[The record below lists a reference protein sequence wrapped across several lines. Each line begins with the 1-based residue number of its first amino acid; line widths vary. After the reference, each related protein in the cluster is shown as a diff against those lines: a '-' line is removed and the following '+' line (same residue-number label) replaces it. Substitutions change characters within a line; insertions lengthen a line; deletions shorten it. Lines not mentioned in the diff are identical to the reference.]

1 MAFGS
6 FAAAGSVGGSSV
18 TGGTSALGSSGTGS
32 SGTGSGSGGGGA
44 SSLRSLKV
52 ANAPILKASRSALA
66 VSKAFVVFFISGRKF
81 FTFFFFSSRALAPS
95 ASAALAASRAA
106 LLAAAF
112 SLAALHSAS
121 FPSTTCA
128 LSSLAG
134 VSFSSSATSSAV
146 FAVTVSS
153 SCFSTILSK
162 VPRSAGGLVTTPSA
176 DSSMEASNENSL
188 PTLYIILMSFLPSL
202 PVIAL
207 SFDFA
212 KRSETKESNLA
223 LPASVAV
230 I

>member
-6 FAAAGSVGGSSV
+6 SAAAGSVGGSSV
-18 TGGTSALGSSGTGS
+18 AGGTSAFGSSGT
-32 SGTGSGSGGGGA
+32 GTGSGSGGGGA

-52 ANAPILKASRSALA
+52 ASAPVLNASRSALA
-66 VSKAFVVFFISGRKF
+66 VSKALVIFFISGRKF

-112 SLAALHSAS
+112 SLAALHSTS

-134 VSFSSSATSSAV
+134 MSFSSSATSSAV

>member
-6 FAAAGSVGGSSV
+6 SAAAGSVGGSSV
-18 TGGTSALGSSGTGS
+18 AGGTSAFGSSGT
-32 SGTGSGSGGGGA
+32 GTGSGSGGGGA

-176 DSSMEASNENSL
+176 DSSMERSNENSL
-188 PTLYIILMSFLPSL
+188 PTLYIILMNFLPSL

>member
-1 MAFGS
+1 MGFDS
-6 FAAAGSVGGSSV
+6 SAAAGSVGGSSV
-18 TGGTSALGSSGTGS
+18 AGGTSAFGSSGT
-32 SGTGSGSGGGGA
+32 GTGSGSGGGGA

-52 ANAPILKASRSALA
+52 ASAPVLNASRSALA
-66 VSKAFVVFFISGRKF
+66 VSKAVVIFFISGRKF

-112 SLAALHSAS
+112 SLAALHSTS

-134 VSFSSSATSSAV
+134 MSFSSSATSSVV
-146 FAVTVSS
+146 FAATVSS

-162 VPRSAGGLVTTPSA
+162 VPRSSGDLVTTPSA
-176 DSSMEASNENSL
+176 DSSMERSNENSL

-212 KRSETKESNLA
+212 IRSETKESNLA